1 MNQVALIEV
10 PAQEN
15 ITALGL
21 FVNGHQ
27 VMVTGRNSGH
37 DTIPTRHVAED
48 MAKALGVPLK
58 TLIASIS
65 EYSEQWYWK
74 EIQTD
79 MINAGH
85 LMPPAGSTELMKGF
99 YRCPSC
105 FEQWAICDTTNEAM
119 LCQKCDHGLVE
130 PFYSGDPSSTL
141 ADALYSLAEQERKY
155 PNPADRGQYEVEVCR
170 SATKHAN
177 LTIDNAI
184 GPASA
189 HFAAL
194 DAAGN
199 HEFGSDSSVDYEV
212 NACVALNIGATDDA
226 GGEP

>member
-1 MNQVALIEV
+1 MNQVVLIEV
-10 PAQEN
+10 PVQEKMV
-15 ITALGL
+15 ALGL

-27 VMVTGRNSGH
+27 VMVTGRNSGN
-37 DTIPTRHVAED
+37 DTMPTRHVAEA
-48 MAKALGVPLK
+48 MAKALGVPVK
-58 TLIASIS
+58 TLIAPIS

-79 MINAGH
+79 MINNGL

-105 FEQWAICDTTNEAM
+105 FEQWAVCDTTNEAM
-119 LCQKCDHGLVE
+119 LCQRCDHGLVE

-155 PNPADRGQYEVEVCR
+155 PNPTDKAQYEVEVCR
-170 SATKHAN
+170 SATKHVA

-184 GPASA
+184 GPANA

-194 DAAGN
+194 DAAGD
-199 HEFGSDSSVDYEV
+199 HQFGSDSSVQYGV
-212 NACVALNIGATDDA
+212 NYCVGLNNS
-226 GGEP
+226 